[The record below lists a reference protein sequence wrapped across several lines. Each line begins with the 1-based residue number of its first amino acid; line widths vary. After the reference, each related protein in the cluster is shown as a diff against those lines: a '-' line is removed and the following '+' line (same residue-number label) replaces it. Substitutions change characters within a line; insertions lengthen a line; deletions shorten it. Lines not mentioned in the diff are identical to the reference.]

1 MEEPEFNEEDRLTEV
16 ERMEIERLMLSAA
29 YENSYRVLT
38 NKVEFEDLLEE
49 KSDLGVSALMAYDP
63 LKGVQKE
70 ELENIITFYIDLDET
85 EYYLRCA
92 ELKKIMHEIYP
103 ETLN

>member
-1 MEEPEFNEEDRLTEV
+1 MEESEFNEEDPLTEV

-29 YENSYRVLT
+29 YDNSYRVLT

-49 KSDLGVSALMAYDP
+49 KSDEGISALMAYDP
-63 LKGVQKE
+63 LKGIQEE
-70 ELENIITFYIDLDET
+70 ELKNIIEFYIELDET

-92 ELKKIMHEIYP
+92 ELKKIMHSTFP
-103 ETLN
+103 ENSN